1 MRLSLASFIVCTSLA
16 LGACSGGGDGGGGGN
31 DTGNNNQNPPGNNN
45 PPPGNNNPPPGPPA
59 TFTIGGT
66 ASGVRGT
73 GLLLKI
79 NGGNELAIPLNGT
92 FVFGTTLTSGQPYN
106 VTVATQ
112 PTSPAQTCTVTNGV
126 GTIASSNVA
135 DVAVSCIDAA
145 VSTYTISG
153 TVTGLIGSGLV
164 LQNNGGDGRTI
175 SGDGPFSFA
184 TALVNGAAYFV
195 TVATQ
200 PTNPTQQCAVTSG
213 SGTIAGANATNVSVV
228 CAAPPPP
235 PPPPAPASVSPAR
248 LFAVHDQGDSRTL
261 RAIAAPGAPLAAGL
275 FIRISGDAQ
284 VFGPIFQ
291 SGLSDHTFS
300 LTTETQK
307 TLPAGIHSGAITVE
321 LCKDDQCAVQY
332 PGSPVSVPYEV
343 RVMSPSPDL
352 KPLSAVPNGKD
363 WQTHGG
369 SAAHT
374 GYVPITI
381 DPATFTRRWK
391 WLPQDPKV
399 KSLSDAVTYQGQA
412 FVTTNVKFG
421 IDPGGGFSAVGI
433 DEATGQTAWVHPFER
448 GPDLSVDRMDPP
460 TVDNGKVYA
469 AASGNFGASVFALN
483 SANGD
488 QIWRSGFTT
497 QGGGFFLDAP
507 TASGDSVIS
516 HGGQAGG
523 LVALDATTG
532 VVQWISDGPLG
543 IADFTQAGSV
553 AADGTVLYSVMP
565 QSETSGRP
573 VLRGFDRLTGAKLY
587 SIDTSL
593 PTSISL
599 REPSPTPV
607 ITGANSVLIGYWYLI
622 GGAKYRLEKFDT
634 QNRTVSWFV
643 DSDTFPD
650 LPFSDLDPVVANGVV
665 YMVNIALNRIEAR
678 NASDGTLLWTW
689 TPPTVDQS
697 PFRMGAR
704 MIVTDNLLFAATDR
718 FVYAVSLTSHT
729 DVWSHWNSGTL
740 AMSASGVLYVK
751 SDAAFLDAINLR

>member
-1 MRLSLASFIVCTSLA
+1 LS
-16 LGACSGGGDGGGGGN
+16 
-31 DTGNNNQNPPGNNN
+31 
-45 PPPGNNNPPPGPPA
+45 
-59 TFTIGGT
+59 
-66 ASGVRGT
+66 
-73 GLLLKI
+73 I
-79 NGGNELAIPLNGT
+79 NGANELAISGNGT

-112 PTSPAQTCTVTNGV
+112 PTGPAQTCAVANGV

-135 DVAVSCIDAA
+135 DVAVGCIDTAP
-145 VSTYTISG
+145 STYTVSG
-153 TVTGLIGSGLV
+153 TVTGLIGSGLL
-164 LQNNGGDGRTI
+164 LQNNGGDGRAI
-175 SGDGPFSFA
+175 SGDGPFNFA
-184 TALVNGAAYFV
+184 TALVNGAAYIV

-200 PTNPTQQCAVTSG
+200 PTNPAQQCAVTNG
-213 SGTIAGANATNVSVV
+213 SGTIAGANVANVSVV

-235 PPPPAPASVSPAR
+235 PPPPTPASVSPAR

-261 RAIAAPGAPLAAGL
+261 RAIASPGAPLAPGL
-275 FIRISGDAQ
+275 FIRISGGAQ

-307 TLPAGIHSGAITVE
+307 TLPAGTYLGAITVE

-343 RVMSPSPDL
+343 RVMSPTPDL
-352 KPLSAVPNGKD
+352 KPLSVVPNGKD

-381 DPATFTRRWK
+381 DPATFSRRWK

-399 KSLSDAVTYQGQA
+399 NSLSDAVTYQGQV

-433 DEATGQTAWVHPFER
+433 DESTGQTTWVHPFER
-448 GPDLSVDRMDPP
+448 GPDLSVERMDPP
-460 TVDNGKVYA
+460 SVDNGKLYA
-469 AASGNFGASVFALN
+469 VVSGSFGASVFALN
-483 SANGD
+483 SASGD

-497 QGGGFFLDAP
+497 QGGGFFIDAP

-523 LVALDATTG
+523 LVALDAATG

-543 IADFTQAGSV
+543 IADFGQCGSV
-553 AADGTVLYSVMP
+553 AADGAVLYSVMP
-565 QSETSGRP
+565 SETSGRP
-573 VLRGFDRLTGAKLY
+573 VLRAFDRLTGAKLY
-587 SIDTSL
+587 SIDTS
-593 PTSISL
+593 PSPAVISL

-607 ITGANSVLIGYWYLI
+607 ITGANSVLIGYLYFN
-622 GGAKYRLEKFDT
+622 GNGSYNYRLEKFDT
-634 QNRTVSWFV
+634 QDRTVSWFA
-643 DSDTFPD
+643 DSDSVD
-650 LPFSDLDPVVANGVV
+650 GLPLDPVVANGVV
-665 YMVNIALNRIEAR
+665 YMVNAALNRLEAR
-678 NASDGTLLWTW
+678 SESDGTLLWTW

-697 PFRMGAR
+697 AFRTGAR

-740 AMSASGVLYVK
+740 AMSASGVLYVR